1 VHGCLSPASVVFYQV
16 EVSAIGRS
24 LVQKNPTE
32 CDVSVIQK
40 SRRAVLGPQGLS
52 SHEREKLYTFTY
64 LIFIIPNAKNTLVEL
79 AAYCLKIMVIQCSL
93 FIFENTHEIELRCIH
108 RSG

>member
-1 VHGCLSPASVVFYQV
+1 MSLVRVVFCQV

-40 SRRAVLGPQGLS
+40 CRRAVLGPLGLS
-52 SHEREKLYTFTY
+52 SHERKKLYTFAY
-64 LIFIIPNAKNTLVEL
+64 VIFIVPNAKNTLVEL
-79 AAYCLKIMVIQCSL
+79 AAYCRTVMVIQCSL
-93 FIFENTHEIELRCIH
+93 FVFENTHETELRCIH